1 MFGEVNLNGNLRL
14 TKHYE
19 QRIAVAHQIGF
30 ENIILPFIKDEKMVK
45 SLKKK
50 YPNINLIMCKDISD
64 AVQFVFPE

>member
-30 ENIILPFIKDEKMVK
+30 ENIIPFIKDEKNGEK
-45 SLKKK
+45 LKEK
-50 YPNINLIMCKDISD
+50 NIQILI
-64 AVQFVFPE
+64 